1 MGALKEV
8 ARSILMAPRKKEY
21 EARLSYLSNTYDAY
35 MLEQEKELMD
45 KTKKGEASTLTSLEF
60 VLEEGMKTGDAD
72 ILIFI
77 GKDAVLSPTAK
88 WEICKAFEENPD
100 GILLYCDEDS
110 VICSDAEWQGMKKK
124 GVSVSKRSHPRLKP
138 IYSPETLISYF
149 YPGNIVALRRSA
161 LKDFSYAEGE
171 PVYDFML
178 RSNGRTGIFR

>member
-45 KTKKGEASTLTSLEF
+45 KMKKGEASTLTSLEF

-110 VICSDAEWQGMKKK
+110 VICSQNLGQLLLNQFRV
-124 GVSVSKRSHPRLKP
+124 GIR
-138 IYSPETLISYF
+138 
-149 YPGNIVALRRSA
+149 GNIAGVQIL
-161 LKDFSYAEGE
+161 LGDMG
-171 PVYDFML
+171 
-178 RSNGRTGIFR
+178 